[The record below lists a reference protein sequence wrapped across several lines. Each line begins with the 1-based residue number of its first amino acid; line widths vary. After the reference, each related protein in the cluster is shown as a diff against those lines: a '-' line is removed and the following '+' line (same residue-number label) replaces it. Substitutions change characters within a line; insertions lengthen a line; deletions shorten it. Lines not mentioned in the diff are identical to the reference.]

1 VEDAHSVAVV
11 GPKRGECRVG
21 LKGQLVC
28 LSLQF
33 PTRAHWIRLWRM
45 SPELV
50 FYRAPGTNLA
60 PWRPEFLMAKEDRF
74 PKVLLSAH
82 KCVRTV
88 ESVGAQDM
96 SGRGVV

>member
-1 VEDAHSVAVV
+1 MENTHSVAVV
-11 GPKRGECRVG
+11 GPKRRECHVG

-28 LSLQF
+28 LSFQF
-33 PTRAHWIRLWRM
+33 PTGAHWIRLWRM

-50 FYRAPGTNLA
+50 FYRALGTNLA
-60 PWRPEFLMAKEDRF
+60 PWRPEFLMAKKDCF
-74 PKVLLSAH
+74 PAVLLSAH

-96 SGRGVV
+96 SCRGVV